1 MQQDNINGTIKL
13 LTNNMQNRVL
23 PLNEK
28 SLEQRRQKHRKT
40 SPATESLL
48 LTDILKIFILSNLRT
63 QGKNR

>member
-1 MQQDNINGTIKL
+1 MQQGNINGTIKL
-13 LTNNMQNRVL
+13 LTNYMQNGVL

-28 SLEQRRQKHRKT
+28 TLEQQRQKHRKT

>member
-1 MQQDNINGTIKL
+1 
-13 LTNNMQNRVL
+13 MQNGVL

-28 SLEQRRQKHRKT
+28 TEQRRQKHRKT

-63 QGKNR
+63 QRKNR

>member
-1 MQQDNINGTIKL
+1 MQQGNINGTIKL
-13 LTNNMQNRVL
+13 LTNNMQNGVL

-28 SLEQRRQKHRKT
+28 TLEQQRQKRRKT